1 MFFKRKRDET
11 ADHKFRLLFD
21 NMLNGFAYCKVIYDE
36 QGQAVDWVY
45 LLVNKAFVTLTGL
58 EDITGKRV
66 SEAIPTLRETNP
78 ELLDIYGRVSRGGH
92 PERFET
98 FVKALNDWFSIS
110 VYCPEPDHFVAVFDV
125 ITERRHSQEI
135 IKRVLTTINHEFRT
149 PLTYV
154 WGYSLILRDNGSLSV
169 SEYQDLLGRMLIGVD
184 RLEQLINGFLFLMS
198 LHSGDAKNT
207 YLSYRRPLYEWDK
220 LTTRVVRRKSLRAQ
234 SKNISITTDISNR
247 VRPVI
252 GYDDYILIALNQLLD
267 NAVKFTPPGGTI
279 TISVQPDSDGI
290 RVSITDTGIGID
302 EKDIPE
308 LFAPFGQVE
317 REHQEQQGAGLG
329 LAIVKGIVDIHG
341 GRVGV
346 ESEMGLGST
355 FSIWFPYVTASD
367 DRT

>member
-21 NMLNGFAYCKVIYDE
+21 NMLNGFAYCRVLYDE

-58 EDITGKRV
+58 QDITGKRV
-66 SEAIPTLRETNP
+66 SEAIPSLRETNP
-78 ELLDIYGRVSRGGH
+78 ELFRIYGRVARSGQ

-125 ITERRHSQEI
+125 ITERRHSQEL

-154 WGYSLILRDNGSLSV
+154 WGYSLILKNNGSLLPD
-169 SEYQDLLGRMLIGVD
+169 EYKTLLERMLIGVD
-184 RLEQLINGFLFLMS
+184 RLEQLISEFLFLVS
-198 LHSGDAKNT
+198 LYGGDAKNT
-207 YLSYRRPLYEWDK
+207 YMSYRRPLYDWGK
-220 LTTRVVRRKSLRAQ
+220 LTERVIRRKSLRAN
-234 SKNISITTDISNR
+234 SKQVTITTDIDDKI
-247 VRPVI
+247 RPI
-252 GYDDYILIALNQLLD
+252 MGYEDYVFLALDQLVD
-267 NAVKFTPPGGTI
+267 NAVKFTSIGN
-279 TISVQPDSDGI
+279 
-290 RVSITDTGIGID
+290 VSISIKTEGEGVTVSVRDTGVGID
-302 EKDIPE
+302 KDNIPK

-317 REHQEQQGAGLG
+317 RDRQEQQGIGLG
-329 LAIVKGIVDIHG
+329 LSVVKGIVDLHG
-341 GRVGV
+341 GRVSII
-346 ESEMGLGST
+346 SEPNEGST
-355 FSIWFPYVTASD
+355 FSMWFPCLTVSD